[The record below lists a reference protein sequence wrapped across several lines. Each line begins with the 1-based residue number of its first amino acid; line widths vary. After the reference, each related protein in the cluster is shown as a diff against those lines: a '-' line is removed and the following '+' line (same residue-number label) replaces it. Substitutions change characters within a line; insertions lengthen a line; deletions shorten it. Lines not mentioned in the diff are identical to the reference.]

1 MLALWEYFWVPPP
14 WPTPVLV
21 YKPST
26 NVGGMQATSVSIKGG
41 TGEIVSAGGNQG
53 SKGSV
58 GN

>member
-1 MLALWEYFWVPPP
+1 
-14 WPTPVLV
+14 
-21 YKPST
+21 
-26 NVGGMQATSVSIKGG
+26 MQATSVSIKGG